1 MSIGVIFLLLIL
13 VIIVNTVISFVIGNR
28 FYKMAKKDSHIQAEI
43 RALRRDIDEKLI
55 KNVKEVKESAST
67 VENSNPSYAKDKKIE
82 YKEPQD
88 SAYSEIAKRWN
99 VQVER
104 DEEPKSEHKKEFSNG
119 VRRESDYQPQRKEA
133 VKLADDS
140 KDKATTSKAKE
151 VLGNIFPF
159 NDED

>member
-13 VIIVNTVISFVIGNR
+13 VIIINAVISFAIGNR

-55 KNVKEVKESAST
+55 KNVKDIKESAST
-67 VENSNPSYAKDKKIE
+67 VENSNPNYAKDKKIE
-82 YKEPQD
+82 YKEPED
-88 SAYSEIAKRWN
+88 STYSEIAKRWN
-99 VQVER
+99 VEIER
-104 DEEPKSEHKKEFSNG
+104 DEEPKVEHKKEFSNG
-119 VRRESDYQPQRKEA
+119 VRRKSDYQPKRKETP
-133 VKLADDS
+133 KLADDS
-140 KDKATTSKAKE
+140 KEKATSKAKE